1 MRTGACT
8 LQQALTAEAASVLKH
23 SLGLARRRGHAQVTP
38 LHVAA
43 TLLSSSSSASS
54 SLLRRACLR
63 SHPHPHPPAFHPLR
77 CRALEL
83 CLNVALNRLPTAPP
97 PPSSGPLLT
106 SQPSL
111 SNALIAA
118 LKRAQAHQ
126 RRGCVEF
133 QQQQQ
138 QPLLAIK
145 VELEQLIIS
154 ILDDPSVSRVMRE
167 AGFSSTCVKNN
178 LEEES
183 SVLGQSTPLLLEP
196 HKDIIGH
203 GSSFCK
209 SPLYKLSSRQS
220 PPVPAQSSQKEDL
233 SAVMEVMLR
242 KQGRTNTV
250 VVGDSVA
257 MTEGV
262 VTELMAKVERGD
274 VPDEL
279 KSADIIKLHLSYVHL
294 RLMRKCDVDLKVSD
308 LRKKISSMA
317 SDGVGGNVI
326 IYAGDLRWAVDEETK
341 DGCGFRPVE
350 HMVAELGRL
359 LCELKSSI
367 SHVGGT
373 VNNKVWLLATASY
386 STYLRCQLRQPSL
399 EKLWGLQAVV
409 VPSGGLALSLQA
421 PSGPDSRSTKVREYP
436 LQLLGSEVFSC
447 EDGEKLMCCDE
458 CTSYFEKEALVLK
471 SEAKDTNFGSI
482 QLPSWL
488 QRQRPDKHHQ
498 SKIKVIC
505 KGNALLELKRKWN
518 SLCQSLH
525 HTRQHQSHLYP
536 PFFSQS
542 STGKNDTCSSS
553 YPWWSSSNQSKIMM
567 QPYSLSFSEA
577 TAKLDGGSPFNSVDL
592 RNGMRSWQQ
601 KDEPKPRPSE
611 VSLNSLRK
619 PGNQD
624 VGVTLSLC
632 SAAVSD
638 SVTSN
643 EQEEAMAGRQELTQ
657 KLQDNM
663 PWQSEIIPAIVEAL
677 SDCRTCENKALR
689 VLLHGS
695 DGISKSRLARVMLEH
710 FGGSTR
716 KLIHV
721 NMRKGANETSS
732 CGEILGEALEKDSKF
747 VVLIEDVDQ
756 ADTGFLRSL
765 ADVLKAG
772 AFENSS
778 GEEVCLADSIFVMI
792 TSHSADCE
800 DIGGGSDGVIRMM
813 LRAEGRS
820 TKSDLKRKPETEL
833 QNESKRP
840 RTRDRGLDLN
850 LLAEEDEEE
859 EDRGWCCSYSKE
871 DEDVPSDLTSE
882 TDGGMPPPLPPQLL
896 DLMTAQFTLERPS
909 LASENLASKLLRAFD
924 EARSGEDGTGQLSI
938 DGAAVEEL
946 MAAAGSFSESFF
958 ERWVRDVFQASLRTV
973 EKGGNV
979 RLSVE
984 GKEGNVVEFGFMGS
998 VLPRRI
1004 AVE

>member
-63 SHPHPHPPAFHPLR
+63 SHPHHPASHPLR

-97 PPSSGPLLT
+97 PPSSG
-106 SQPSL
+106 L

-126 RRGCVEF
+126 RRGCVEL

-183 SVLGQSTPLLLEP
+183 SLLGQSTPFLLEP

-203 GSSFCK
+203 GSSFWK
-209 SPLYKLSSRQS
+209 SPLYKLSSQQS
-220 PPVPAQSSQKEDL
+220 PPVPAQSSQKEDF

-242 KQGRTNTV
+242 KQGRRTNTV

-294 RLMRKCDVDLKVSD
+294 RLMRKSDVDLEVSD
-308 LRKKISSMA
+308 LRKKISSMT
-317 SDGVGGNVI
+317 SDEVGRNVI
-326 IYAGDLRWAVDEETK
+326 IYAGNLRWAVDEETK

-359 LCELKSSI
+359 LCEFRSSI

-386 STYLRCQLRQPSL
+386 STYLRCQMRQPSL
-399 EKLWGLQAVV
+399 EKQWALQAVV
-409 VPSGGLALSLQA
+409 VPSGGLALSLRA

-436 LQLLGSEVFSC
+436 LQLLGSEVFSSK
-447 EDGEKLMCCDE
+447 DGEKLMCCDE
-458 CTSYFEKEALVLK
+458 CTAHFEKEALVLK
-471 SEAKDTNFGSI
+471 SEAKDTNFGSV

-488 QRQRPDKHHQ
+488 QRRRPDKHHQ
-498 SKIKVIC
+498 SKINVIC

-525 HTRQHQSHLYP
+525 HTRQRQSHLYP

-542 STGKNDTCSSS
+542 STGKYNTCSSS

-577 TAKLDGGSPFNSVDL
+577 TAELDGGSSFNSVDL

-601 KDEPKPRPSE
+601 KDEPKPRPSA

-624 VGVTLSLC
+624 VGITLSLC

-638 SVTSN
+638 SATSN
-643 EQEEAMAGRQELTQ
+643 EQEEAMAGRRELTQ

-677 SDCRTCENKALR
+677 SECRTCENKAFR
-689 VLLHGS
+689 LLLCGS
-695 DGISKSRLARVMLEH
+695 DGISKRRLARVMLEH
-710 FGGSTR
+710 FGGSTH

-721 NMRKGANETSS
+721 NMRKGASETSS
-732 CGEILGEALEKDSKF
+732 CGEILGEAFEKDSKF
-747 VVLIEDVDQ
+747 VVLIEDIDQ

-778 GEEVCLADSIFVMI
+778 GEEVCLADSIFVMT

-800 DIGGGSDGVIRMM
+800 DIGGGSNGVIKMM

-820 TKSDLKRKPETEL
+820 TKSGLKRKPETEL
-833 QNESKRP
+833 QDESKRP
-840 RTRDRGLDLN
+840 RIRDRGIDLN
-850 LLAEEDEEE
+850 LLAEEEE
-859 EDRGWCCSYSKE
+859 EDRGWCCSDSKE

-909 LASENLASKLLRAFD
+909 LASKNLASKLRQAFD
-924 EARSGEDGTGQLSI
+924 EARRGDERTGQLSI
-938 DGAAVEEL
+938 DGAAVEDL

-958 ERWVRDVFQASLRTV
+958 ERWVREVFQASLRTV

-998 VLPRRI
+998 VLPGRI
-1004 AVE
+1004 AVG

>member
-43 TLLSSSSSASS
+43 TLLSSSSSATS

-63 SHPHPHPPAFHPLR
+63 SQPHHPASHPLR
-77 CRALEL
+77 CKALEL

-126 RRGCVEF
+126 RRGCVEL

-138 QPLLAIK
+138 QSLLAIK

-183 SVLGQSTPLLLEP
+183 SVLGQSTPFLLEP

-203 GSSFCK
+203 GSSFWK

-220 PPVPAQSSQKEDL
+220 PPAPSQSSQKEDL

-242 KQGRTNTV
+242 KQGRRTNTV

-279 KSADIIKLHLSYVHL
+279 KSVDIIKLHLSYGHL
-294 RLMRKCDVDLKVSD
+294 RLMRKSDVDLKVSD

-326 IYAGDLRWAVDEETK
+326 IYAGDLRWAVDEEAK

-359 LCELKSSI
+359 LCEFRSSI
-367 SHVGGT
+367 NHVEGT

-386 STYLRCQLRQPSL
+386 NTYLRCQMRQPSL
-399 EKLWGLQAVV
+399 EKLWTLQAVV
-409 VPSGGLALSLQA
+409 VPSGRLALSLQA
-421 PSGPDSRSTKVREYP
+421 PSGPDSKVREYP
-436 LQLLGSEVFSC
+436 LQLLGSEVASSK
-447 EDGEKLMCCDE
+447 DGEKLICCDE
-458 CTSYFEKEALVLK
+458 CTSHFEKEALVLE

-498 SKIKVIC
+498 SEIKVIC

-518 SLCQSLH
+518 GLCQSLH

-542 STGKNDTCSSS
+542 STGKNNTCSSS

-567 QPYSLSFSEA
+567 QPYSLSFCEN

-611 VSLNSLRK
+611 VCLNSLRK

-624 VGVTLSLC
+624 VGITLSLW
-632 SAAVSD
+632 SGAVSD
-638 SVTSN
+638 SATSN
-643 EQEEAMAGRQELTQ
+643 EQEEAMAGRRELTR

-663 PWQSEIIPAIVEAL
+663 PRQSEIIPAIVEAL
-677 SDCRTCENKALR
+677 SGCRTCENKALR
-689 VLLHGS
+689 VLLRGS
-695 DGISKSRLARVMLEH
+695 DGISKRRLARAVLEH
-710 FGGSTR
+710 FGGSTH

-721 NMRKGANETSS
+721 NMRKVASETSS
-732 CGEILGEALEKDSKF
+732 CGEILGGAFEKDSKF
-747 VVLIEDVDQ
+747 VVFIEDIDQ
-756 ADTGFLRSL
+756 AGTGFLKSL
-765 ADVLKAG
+765 ANVLKAG

-778 GEEVCLADSIFVMI
+778 GEEVCLADSIFVMT

-800 DIGGGSDGVIRMM
+800 DINEGSNSVIKMM
-813 LRAEGRS
+813 LRGEGRS
-820 TKSDLKRKPETEL
+820 TEGDLKRKPETES

-850 LLAEEDEEE
+850 LLAEEE
-859 EDRGWCCSYSKE
+859 EDRGWCCGDSKE
-871 DEDVPSDLTSE
+871 DEQVPSDLTSE
-882 TDGGMPPPLPPQLL
+882 TDGGMPPHIPPQLL

-909 LASENLASKLLRAFD
+909 LASENLASRLHQAFD
-924 EARSGEDGTGQLSI
+924 EARSGEEGTGQLSI

-946 MAAAGSFSESFF
+946 MAAAGSLSESFF
-958 ERWVRDVFQASLRTV
+958 ERWVREVFQASLRTV

-998 VLPRRI
+998 VLPGTI

>member
-63 SHPHPHPPAFHPLR
+63 SHPHHPASHPLR

-83 CLNVALNRLPTAPP
+83 CLN
-97 PPSSGPLLT
+97 
-106 SQPSL
+106 
-111 SNALIAA
+111 
-118 LKRAQAHQ
+118 
-126 RRGCVEF
+126 
-133 QQQQQ
+133 
-138 QPLLAIK
+138 
-145 VELEQLIIS
+145 
-154 ILDDPSVSRVMRE
+154 
-167 AGFSSTCVKNN
+167 
-178 LEEES
+178 
-183 SVLGQSTPLLLEP
+183 
-196 HKDIIGH
+196 
-203 GSSFCK
+203 
-209 SPLYKLSSRQS
+209 QS
-220 PPVPAQSSQKEDL
+220 PPGPAQSSQKEDL

-242 KQGRTNTV
+242 KQGRRTNTV

-294 RLMRKCDVDLKVSD
+294 RLMRKSDVDLEVSD

-317 SDGVGGNVI
+317 SDGVGRNVI

-359 LCELKSSI
+359 LCEFRSSI

-386 STYLRCQLRQPSL
+386 STYLRCQMRQPSL
-399 EKLWGLQAVV
+399 EKLWALQSVV

-421 PSGPDSRSTKVREYP
+421 PSGPVSRSTKVREYP
-436 LQLLGSEVFSC
+436 LQLLGSEVFSSK
-447 EDGEKLMCCDE
+447 DGEKLMCCDE
-458 CTSYFEKEALVLK
+458 CTAHFEKEALVLN
-471 SEAKDTNFGSI
+471 SEAKDTNFGSV

-505 KGNALLELKRKWN
+505 TGNALMELKRKWN

-542 STGKNDTCSSS
+542 STGKNNTCSSS

-592 RNGMRSWQQ
+592 RNGIRSWQQ
-601 KDEPKPRPSE
+601 KDEPKPRPSV

-624 VGVTLSLC
+624 VGITLSLC

-638 SVTSN
+638 SATSN
-643 EQEEAMAGRQELTQ
+643 EQEEAMAGRRELTQ

-677 SDCRTCENKALR
+677 SECRTRENKALR
-689 VLLHGS
+689 VLLRGS
-695 DGISKSRLARVMLEH
+695 DGISKRRLARVMLEH
-710 FGGSTR
+710 FGGSTH

-721 NMRKGANETSS
+721 NMRKGASETSS
-732 CGEILGEALEKDSKF
+732 CGEILGEAFEKDSKF
-747 VVLIEDVDQ
+747 VVLIEDIDQ

-778 GEEVCLADSIFVMI
+778 GEEVCLADSIFVMT

-800 DIGGGSDGVIRMM
+800 DIGGGSNGVIKMM

-840 RTRDRGLDLN
+840 RIRDRGIDLN
-850 LLAEEDEEE
+850 LLAEEE
-859 EDRGWCCSYSKE
+859 EDRGWCCSDSKE

-909 LASENLASKLLRAFD
+909 LASENLASKLRRAFD
-924 EARSGEDGTGQLSI
+924 EARSGDEGTGQLSI

-958 ERWVRDVFQASLRTV
+958 ERWVREVFQASSRTV

-979 RLSVE
+979 RLSAE

-998 VLPRRI
+998 VLPGKI